1 MHHQPVLRLA
11 VRVDVPVVL
20 QLCSA
25 VHEHSLEILE
35 GQMMQQEAL
44 MSQLALELDNGRLLR
59 LLARLVMVSE
69 GSQTSLEP
77 NWSET
82 GQHIK
87 IFQVLLLRCFLE
99 HGCNCFGLSTT
110 NFMVQSNLQHHAG
123 KYWPLAHT

>member
-1 MHHQPVLRLA
+1 M
-11 VRVDVPVVL
+11 L

-82 GQHIK
+82 GQHTNMLSCSLK
-87 IFQVLLLRCFLE
+87 TSRWL
-99 HGCNCFGLSTT
+99 GTWCN
-110 NFMVQSNLQHHAG
+110 
-123 KYWPLAHT
+123 